1 VPTRKLCS
9 DCFVTRSPTIAD
21 AIRRKTNDASAK
33 EIHHRLGLLTKAN
46 VAKFVITEG
55 NIWRVKGN
63 DVQKREALRLRP
75 GDKIRFSPVPIAD
88 H

>member
-1 VPTRKLCS
+1 MSADAKTLS

-55 NIWRVKGN
+55 NIRRSRSSGAIAIN
-63 DVQKREALRLRP
+63 LSEPCALYAEELP
-75 GDKIRFSPVPIAD
+75 S
-88 H
+88 